1 MYGTRKKFLNT
12 EIEPH
17 IEALNE
23 INVVKLQPLELF
35 DKNNLTQNNTVSNIY
50 QRIVLV
56 MKESTQEY
64 YNMRMALG
72 LEYFTK

>member
-23 INVVKLQPLELF
+23 INV
-35 DKNNLTQNNTVSNIY
+35 DGGT
-50 QRIVLV
+50 
-56 MKESTQEY
+56 
-64 YNMRMALG
+64 
-72 LEYFTK
+72 

>member
-23 INVVKLQPLELF
+23 INVVKVTTLEPF
-35 DKNNLTQNNTVSNIY
+35 DKKIIAELGDKFNIHHK
-50 QRIVLV
+50 IVLV
-56 MKESTQEY
+56 MKQSTQVY
-64 YNMRMALG
+64 YNMRIVLG
-72 LEYFTK
+72 LRFG

>member
-23 INVVKLQPLELF
+23 INVVKVTTLEPF
-35 DKNNLTQNNTVSNIY
+35 DKKIVAELGDKYNVY
-50 QRIVLV
+50 HKVVLV
-56 MKESTQEY
+56 MKYSTQEY
-64 YNMRMALG
+64 YNIRIVLR
-72 LEYFTK
+72 LDIL

>member
-35 DKNNLTQNNTVSNIY
+35 DKNNLTQNNTISNIY

-64 YNMRMALG
+64 YNMRMVLG
-72 LEYFTK
+72 LECA

>member
-1 MYGTRKKFLNT
+1 MIGTQQNRLNT
-12 EIEPH
+12 KIEPPSENSKKL
-17 IEALNE
+17 I
-23 INVVKLQPLELF
+23 VVKLQPLELF

-64 YNMRMALG
+64 YNMRMVLG
-72 LEYFTK
+72 LKVS

>member
-1 MYGTRKKFLNT
+1 MEPAKKLLNT

-17 IEALNE
+17 HGDSKKL
-23 INVVKLQPLELF
+23 NVVKLQPLELF

-64 YNMRMALG
+64 YNMRMVLG
-72 LEYFTK
+72 LECA

>member
-23 INVVKLQPLELF
+23 INVMKVMTLEPS
-35 DKNNLTQNNTVSNIY
+35 DKNNVSRKKYINNICCGLIS
-50 QRIVLV
+50 V
-56 MKESTQEY
+56 MKQSTQEY
-64 YNMRMALG
+64 YNMRMVLG
-72 LEYFTK
+72 LEVA